1 MIRKVFKKQELIA
14 ELQQMVTNNINDAI
28 QFQEYSFEQLNKQQA
43 PKSWSVLQCLEHIN
57 RYDADYLPK
66 IKKGLNAA
74 DQLENDQFKSGLI
87 GYRFA
92 NFLHPDKN
100 QLKTKTFPSMNPSNS
115 DLTLEVIDIFIRQ
128 QKELYQLLERSKT
141 VDISKI
147 KIRSS
152 ITRLLSFKL
161 GDIFRILIFHDLR
174 HVRQAKNA
182 LYHIS

>member
-1 MIRKVFKKQELIA
+1 MIQKAFKKQELIID
-14 ELQQMVTNNINDAI
+14 LQQIVTNNINEAD
-28 QFQEYSFEQLNKQQA
+28 QFQEYSFEQLNKQPT

-66 IKKGLNAA
+66 IKKSLIST
-74 DQLENDQFKSGLI
+74 DQPENDQFKSGLI

-115 DLTLEVIDIFIRQ
+115 GLSLEVIDTFIHQ
-128 QKELYQLLERSKT
+128 QKELHQLLEQSKT
-141 VDISKI
+141 VDLNKI
-147 KIRSS
+147 KISSS
-152 ITRLLSFKL
+152 ITSLLSFKL

-174 HVRQAKNA
+174 HIRQAKNA
-182 LYHIS
+182 LKVN